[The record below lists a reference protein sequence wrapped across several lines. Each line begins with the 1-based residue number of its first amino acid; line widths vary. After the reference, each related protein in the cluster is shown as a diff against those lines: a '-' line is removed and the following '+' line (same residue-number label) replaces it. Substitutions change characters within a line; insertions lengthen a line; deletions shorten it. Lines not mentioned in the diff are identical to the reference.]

1 MAEFK
6 LWQRTVFSQYGKGQ
20 SLPDLLVLMIDAN
33 CKGWSQA
40 RRDLEDAID
49 SKLFVRC
56 VIGCP
61 DPHVEKW
68 CLADPQAVQVVL
80 GVAAP
85 AIPEKCERHLYK
97 QLLRKTIRDAG
108 QPILTN
114 EMEYAP
120 DLVAAMDLYHAGK
133 NQPSL
138 RHFVDELRSALQLL
152 V

>member
-1 MAEFK
+1 MAD
-6 LWQRTVFSQYGKGQ
+6 R
-20 SLPDLLVLMIDAN
+20 PRIDLY
-33 CKGWSQA
+33 
-40 RRDLEDAID
+40 
-49 SKLFVRC
+49 
-56 VIGCP
+56 
-61 DPHVEKW
+61 VEKW
-68 CLADPQAVQVVL
+68 CLADPQAIQEIL

-85 AIPEKCERHLYK
+85 AVPEKCERHFYK
-97 QLLRKTIRDAG
+97 QLLRQTILGSG

>member
-1 MAEFK
+1 ME
-6 LWQRTVFSQYGKGQ
+6 
-20 SLPDLLVLMIDAN
+20 
-33 CKGWSQA
+33 
-40 RRDLEDAID
+40 EAID
-49 SKLFVRC
+49 SRIFVRC

-68 CLADPQAVQVVL
+68 CLADPQAVQEVL

-85 AIPEKCERHLYK
+85 SVPEKCERYFYK
-97 QLLRKTIRDAG
+97 QLLRQTIREAG

-120 DLVAAMDLYHAGK
+120 DLVAAMDLYRAGK

-138 RHFVDELRSALQLL
+138 RHFVDELRSALRSLP
-152 V
+152 